1 MNVCIGIILA
11 IWLVTAVITSPYAYY
26 MKLVEIGGSGGGGG
40 GGGGEE
46 FVMERG
52 DPLLDAET
60 EVETE
65 TETDVMEVTE
75 PIVLYCDEQ
84 WPGDSVRL
92 SYTVLTSILQFVV
105 PLLIIGTFSGVCL
118 FGLCWVGLGWL
129 GWVGYF
135 S

>member
-46 FVMERG
+46 FVVERG
-52 DPLLDAET
+52 DPLLEA
-60 EVETE
+60 ETE
-65 TETDVMEVTE
+65 TEVMEVTE

-118 FGLCWVGLGWL
+118 FGLGWVGLG
-129 GWVGYF
+129 
-135 S
+135 